1 MSTSHA
7 EDIPLPPSQNSP
19 QIDDSISKEGEKPV
33 RAEGGGREVEKDAE
47 PSSESRRDSEA
58 AVDGILGGSTEV
70 EDVAKNDIDGPTPA
84 DDVSE
89 DKEAQ
94 PTDAKAPAT
103 EQDDQTAG
111 PANST
116 PIVRAPTPSSRT
128 STPPLHATGS
138 SASASKKF
146 TSVSVTK
153 KFLTKAA
160 SPAVGTPTATSK
172 LSSFS
177 CKPHS
182 TLTSSRSPY

>member
-19 QIDDSISKEGEKPV
+19 QIDESISKEEVKPV
-33 RAEGGGREVEKDAE
+33 QAEGVGEEVERNAE
-47 PSSESRRDSEA
+47 PWSESRRDSEA
-58 AVDGILGGSTEV
+58 EVDVVVGGSP
-70 EDVAKNDIDGPTPA
+70 DVKDVDKNESNGPTAAA
-84 DDVSE
+84 DTSE

-94 PTDAKAPAT
+94 QTDEKASAT
-103 EQDDQTAG
+103 EHDDQTAG
-111 PANST
+111 PANPT

-177 CKPHS
+177 CKPQVALDS
-182 TLTSSRSPY
+182 VVVPC